1 MSGLRL
7 TLTTLTLLIAL
18 VTAAPAADVISG
30 VPYIVDGDTL
40 SIGNLKIRLEGIDAP
55 ETDQICL
62 DQNAAT
68 WTCGVVVRDRL
79 AERVGKHSI
88 DCTPRGT
95 DRYGRTLAV
104 CSLAGEDLN
113 AWMVRRGLALAF
125 IRYSRAYTAEEEQ
138 ARDAKR
144 GLWSG
149 AFIAPWDWLH
159 RNCKTVILG
168 AVTVPMT
175 AQAQLCGSACA
186 IGAPSPNCTIKG
198 NVNRKVS
205 ASIISRIATTTA
217 ASIWLSR
224 ANAGSVPSMR
234 QRLPDGD
241 RQFISVPR

>member
-7 TLTTLTLLIAL
+7 ALTTLTLLIAL
-18 VTAAPAADVISG
+18 VTAAPAADLISG

-40 SIGNLKIRLEGIDAP
+40 SIGNLKIRLQGIDAP

-149 AFIAPWDWLH
+149 AFIAPWDWRH

-175 AQAQLCGSACA
+175 AQAQPCGSACA
-186 IGAPSPNCTIKG
+186 VGAPSPKCTIKG
-198 NVNRKVS
+198 NVNRRGERIYHLPNS
-205 ASIISRIATTTA
+205 HNYCSINMAKPGKRWFCTEDEAKA
-217 ASIWLSR
+217 AGWR
-224 ANAGSVPSMR
+224 PAVH
-234 QRLPDGD
+234 
-241 RQFISVPR
+241 

>member
-7 TLTTLTLLIAL
+7 ALTTLTLLIAL

-113 AWMVRRGLALAF
+113 A
-125 IRYSRAYTAEEEQ
+125 
-138 ARDAKR
+138 
-144 GLWSG
+144 
-149 AFIAPWDWLH
+149 
-159 RNCKTVILG
+159 
-168 AVTVPMT
+168 
-175 AQAQLCGSACA
+175 
-186 IGAPSPNCTIKG
+186 
-198 NVNRKVS
+198 
-205 ASIISRIATTTA
+205 
-217 ASIWLSR
+217 
-224 ANAGSVPSMR
+224 
-234 QRLPDGD
+234 
-241 RQFISVPR
+241 